1 MVVSWCCDM
10 THDKAAGWVRSPG
23 NNPFWLANG
32 AVQERPRE
40 QKENYVETGGINPS
54 EVRKSKMW
62 TAVDFCP
69 DPKSAFEEVLAVP
82 VVVPEQTKMTSK
94 STTLESGSTP
104 YRMNR
109 SVEIVGSQKCTEG
122 RKSKSSVR

>member
-1 MVVSWCCDM
+1 MGQSRKDQES
-10 THDKAAGWVRSPG
+10 KKKIRSRQAASIQVRFE
-23 NNPFWLANG
+23 NPKCG
-32 AVQERPRE
+32 
-40 QKENYVETGGINPS
+40 
-54 EVRKSKMW
+54 

-69 DPKSAFEEVLAVP
+69 DPMSAFEEVLAVL

-94 STTLESGSTP
+94 SATLESGSTP

-109 SVEIVGSQKCTEG
+109 SVERVGSQKCAEG